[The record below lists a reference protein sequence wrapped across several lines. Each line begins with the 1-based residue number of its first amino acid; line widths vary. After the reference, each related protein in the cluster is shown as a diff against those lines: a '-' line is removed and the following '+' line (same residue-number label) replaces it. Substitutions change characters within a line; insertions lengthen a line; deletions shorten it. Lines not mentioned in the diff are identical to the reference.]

1 MLRTAETKKGKVL
14 PKGLARSGSGLG
26 ALASLHDPHQDLCSP
41 ENTFGSPLEACL
53 DCVDQQDELSFQVEL
68 TNCPSPAEPV
78 IVPSVNSSI
87 IVDQNCTSN
96 EPLEEDLGDDMAV
109 GLKDLQY
116 DHPEPSNDSDRI
128 MAKVE
133 VEGEKQNAHAKDAH
147 GTNSFQNLGGKRLG
161 LPTESPPQYHSI
173 NPKLFCIEEKQ
184 LRFILCSNCWI
195 HQCLYS
201 SWAPIPAWR
210 ASRIAMEK

>member
-147 GTNSFQNLGGKRLG
+147 
-161 LPTESPPQYHSI
+161 
-173 NPKLFCIEEKQ
+173 
-184 LRFILCSNCWI
+184 
-195 HQCLYS
+195 
-201 SWAPIPAWR
+201 APIPAWR